1 MSQEEDLI
9 GHVLGVTKLG
19 ISLPIARKRRRKT
32 KTPKKTHPRE
42 IDQDTRSK
50 PEKLILAKNGIHN
63 KKVSPRKKMLQP

>member
-19 ISLPIARKRRRKT
+19 ISLRTVRKIKRKT
-32 KTPKKTHPRE
+32 KTPKKTHSRE

-50 PEKLILAKNGIHN
+50 LEKLILVKNGFTT
-63 KKVSPRKKMLQP
+63 RK